1 MASTA
6 SGKGSAKGTSSGW
19 VNPAWAGVQGP
30 GTTTPLLKAKFD
42 TNYVNPAWAGYI
54 DANKKSGKS
63 YQQQNTD
70 AVATYGSGAYVIN
83 YLNKEKQKQK
93 KEQTKPAPNPFTPAK
108 YASPTTMQFNLPP
121 HAWSLPVE
129 PRRFDTS
136 VSNFGIS
143 NVDNST
149 RRAIMWY
156 YADATGV
163 SKNGILTPSN
173 DPSTAKTNGTT
184 KSIDE
189 NTHWGFQFLWNPQQF
204 SSVLTRNANVVPSAL
219 DAHAA
224 LSGLFTA
231 MEAIQLT
238 IVIDRVNDFAC
249 FKSSYSPYS
258 ASPASTF
265 ANYYNAGGT
274 AGKLQ
279 DIPALIDDLMK
290 RGTMADIEFI
300 YKMINGSGRSDSSG
314 TNLVWVNALN
324 RQTADLSFLSP
335 TAIALQLGPNPDS
348 LSYVGWVE
356 SLSINHT
363 MFTEDMIPIH
373 SEITMSFN
381 AFSRVSLLSK
391 G

>member
-1 MASTA
+1 MATTFGGIPVPNSPMG
-6 SGKGSAKGTSSGW
+6 SGKGAFSPVNTAKLDPQVARVVKEAIAVNKTLGINTKKAPVQISGFTNLYDFNGKVVQKGSSGQQSK
-19 VNPAWAGVQGP
+19 PGP
-30 GTTTPLLKAKFD
+30 
-42 TNYVNPAWAGYI
+42 I
-54 DANKKSGKS
+54 
-63 YQQQNTD
+63 
-70 AVATYGSGAYVIN
+70 
-83 YLNKEKQKQK
+83 
-93 KEQTKPAPNPFTPAK
+93 PFTPAT
-108 YASPTTMQFNLPP
+108 YAAPTTMQFNLPP
-121 HAWSLPVE
+121 HAWSLPLN
-129 PRRFDTS
+129 PSKTDTS
-136 VSNFGIS
+136 IYKGNV
-143 NVDNST
+143 VDNST

-163 SKNGILTPSN
+163 STNGILTPSN
-173 DPSTAKTNGTT
+173 TTSKSTTTGTT
-184 KSIDE
+184 TSSDT

-249 FKSSYSPYS
+249 FKSSYSPYA

-265 ANYYNAGGT
+265 ADYYNAGGT

-279 DIPALIDDLMK
+279 DIPTLIDDLMK
-290 RGTMADIEFI
+290 KGTMADIEFI
-300 YKMINGSGRSDSSG
+300 YKMINGSGRMDSSG
-314 TNLVWVNALN
+314 ADLVWVNALN
-324 RQTADLSFLSP
+324 RKTADLSFLSP

-348 LSYVGWVE
+348 LSYVGWIE
-356 SLSINHT
+356 SLNINHT

-373 SEITMSFN
+373 SEITLNFN